1 MYLDYYDLK
10 EKPFSLSPD
19 PSYLYY
25 SQSHKEA
32 LAQMIYTAT
41 QDPGFMVLIGEVGTG
56 KTVLINSLI
65 NQFPETY
72 HFAKIYHSALS
83 PKGLIQNICKEFNLD
98 YVNKT
103 MTQLVLKIQDFLK
116 WNYNSGGRSV
126 LILDEAQNL
135 GTETLEE
142 IRLLSNFETAHKKI
156 MQIYLIGQPEL
167 EEKLLNTNLRQLR
180 ERVSLKFILKRL
192 NLEETKLY
200 INHRLKVAGLSGKRD
215 LFIEEAI
222 EKVYEISKGTPRRIN
237 ILCDNAL
244 LLGYS
249 EFSNKIDAAI
259 IRRASYCCEM
269 GLSAEVNLTDTTTP
283 QPDKNLQGLKPNR
296 EVDSKEA
303 STSKATQQ
311 GVIKTQSIEKSS
323 GDDVIDY
330 KKIENIMRKIVKKH
344 RIFFVRKPGVIKII
358 LSVLLTILILVFSF
372 YLAIL
377 LSVEFGILN

>member
-167 EEKLLNTNLRQLR
+167 EEKLLDTNLRQLR

-259 IRRASYCCEM
+259 VSRASYCCEM

-283 QPDKNLQGLKPNR
+283 QPDNNLQGLKPNR

-311 GVIKTQSIEKSS
+311 RVIKTQSIEKSS
-323 GDDVIDY
+323 GNDVIDY
-330 KKIENIMRKIVKKH
+330 KKIENIMHKIVKKH

-358 LSVLLTILILVFSF
+358 FSVLLTILILVSSF